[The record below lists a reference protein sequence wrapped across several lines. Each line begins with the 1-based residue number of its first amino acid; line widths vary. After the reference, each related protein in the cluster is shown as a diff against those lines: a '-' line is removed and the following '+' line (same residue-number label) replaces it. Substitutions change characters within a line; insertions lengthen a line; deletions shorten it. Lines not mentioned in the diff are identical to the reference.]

1 MDVGGASS
9 ASPDYGLYT
18 YDALGQVISGKRYWS
33 DGTPV
38 AGQQFEYGFDDIG
51 NRKVARR
58 GGDENGWNLRQS
70 IYTANLLN
78 QYTQRTVPGF
88 VDIIGIA
95 LATNPVYVNG
105 QMASRKGEY
114 FRRELSVNKAGA
126 PVWLGVTVTSPG
138 GPTVTGN
145 LFVPRTPEAFT
156 HDLDGNLTSDG
167 RWNYWWDGE
176 NRLVRVQSRSDTPQG
191 SWRRVEWQYDALGR
205 RIRQTT
211 WNWLVQSNLWV
222 VTEDLKF
229 VSDPLLYGRHVVDLN
244 ASNNVPVR
252 SYAWGL
258 DLSETLEGAGGVG
271 GLLWVS
277 LHPGSG
283 PTAGTHFCA
292 YDGNGN
298 IVALSAASDGSVSAR
313 YEYGPFAEPIRLTGP
328 AAALNPFRFN
338 TKRTCNVTD
347 LVLYEYRAYSPALAR
362 WLSRD
367 PIEEVGGRNL
377 YAFVVNVPTS
387 RADLLGFGCWVTFE
401 CQLYSETTQ
410 GKCDKHCEYVCVEKD
425 RVRVKGLSPATCDDL
440 PQQKITI
447 TEGITA
453 WGSLLCR
460 ITGGKCGK
468 KGVCPSRIPTYRL
481 YDDIEIPNRDCSRK
495 ECISLCEAAYDL
507 AKGAC
512 EKMQELARTS
522 CKAAAEAARVLC
534 IDTCNA
540 WCTRP

>member
-252 SYAWGL
+252 TYVWGL
-258 DLSETLEGAGGVG
+258 DLSETMDGAGGVG
-271 GLLWVS
+271 GLLWLT
-277 LHPGSG
+277 LHTASGSA
-283 PTAGTHFCA
+283 AGTHFCT

-298 IVALSAASDGSVSAR
+298 VVVLVNASDGSVTAR

-328 AAALNPFRFN
+328 AATLNPFRFS
-338 TKRTCNVTD
+338 TKRTCNTTD
-347 LVLYEYRAYSPALAR
+347 LVLYEYRVYNPILGR
-362 WLSRD
+362 WPCRD
-367 PIEEVGGRNL
+367 PVDESGSKLLRGERPKYRVDRELIGQTRLDEEKNLYRSVLNDPISRYDYLGLGHNFGRCCNESGGVEWALLDGRWRMLNPGECTGIFEDCDGMTCGGGFYYVLAFEWAACITPGCDSPPFTNRRWQPDGGGDPGGKPPSGEGGR
-377 YAFVVNVPTS
+377 
-387 RADLLGFGCWVTFE
+387 
-401 CQLYSETTQ
+401 
-410 GKCDKHCEYVCVEKD
+410 
-425 RVRVKGLSPATCDDL
+425 
-440 PQQKITI
+440 
-447 TEGITA
+447 
-453 WGSLLCR
+453 GSLEGDVPPGYKYGPRPPC
-460 ITGGKCGK
+460 
-468 KGVCPSRIPTYRL
+468 
-481 YDDIEIPNRDCSRK
+481 
-495 ECISLCEAAYDL
+495 
-507 AKGAC
+507 
-512 EKMQELARTS
+512 S
-522 CKAAAEAARVLC
+522 CK
-534 IDTCNA
+534 NP
-540 WCTRP
+540 RPGAVHNR